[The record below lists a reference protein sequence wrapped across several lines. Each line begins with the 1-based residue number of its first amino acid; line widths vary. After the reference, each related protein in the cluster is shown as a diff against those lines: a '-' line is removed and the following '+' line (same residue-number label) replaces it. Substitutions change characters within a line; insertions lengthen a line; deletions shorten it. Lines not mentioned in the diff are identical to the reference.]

1 MRLSKLAGKE
11 IINLQ
16 DGGKLGVIGAT
27 DLVIAPD
34 TGQLESIIIPNR
46 TSLFGKKDGQNMVI
60 PWHAIKKIGAE
71 VIIVD
76 MSTGVEL
83 ESFPD

>member
-16 DGGKLGVIGAT
+16 DGGKLGVIGET
-27 DLVIAPD
+27 DLVISPE
-34 TGQLESIIIPNR
+34 TGQLESIIIPSR
-46 TSLFGKKDGQNMVI
+46 ASLFGKRDGQNMVI
-60 PWHAIKKIGAE
+60 PWQAIKKIGAE

-76 MSTGVEL
+76 MGSGVGL
-83 ESFPD
+83 ENFPE